1 MNMPTIDDSG
11 EDKNDKNKKNLE
23 RFKKALEKKGNVSP
37 LNNPSIDDLAAEGAA
52 MLVEDEKKVEA
63 VIKEVKE
70 TNPYIQA
77 KLKIL
82 AKMPLWKQGL
92 LNKLGKEKLAG
103 KTHSTGDDRMWDEF
117 CRDII
122 YLGNNLSA

>member
-1 MNMPTIDDSG
+1 MSMPTIDNSD
-11 EDKNDKNKKNLE
+11 DDKNKKNLE
-23 RFKKALEKKGNVSP
+23 RFKKALEKKGDVSP
-37 LNNPSIDDLAAEGAA
+37 LSNPSIDDLAKEGAA
-52 MLVEDEKKVEA
+52 MLVQDEKKVEA

-70 TNPYIQA
+70 TNPYLQA

-103 KTHSTGDDRMWDEF
+103 KTHSSGDDRMWDEF
-117 CRDII
+117 CKDII
-122 YLGNNLSA
+122 LLGNTLSA